1 MKVIVLGCG
10 LVGGLIAKDFAKD
23 KDFRVTVADIDEK
36 RLDELSREADIR
48 GIKADLSS
56 SEAIRKIVAD
66 QDIVI
71 GAVPGFLG
79 FNMLRSV
86 IEAGKNIVDIS
97 FMAEDALSL
106 DDLAKS
112 RGVTAVVDMGV
123 APGMSH
129 LIVGYVDSLMDK
141 TENATIL
148 VGGLP
153 VIREWPYEYK
163 IAWSPKD
170 VIEEYIR
177 PARIIECGK
186 IVEKPALSDLE
197 LVDLPGIGT
206 LEAFNTDGLRSL
218 LYTTKIPS
226 MKEKTLRYPG
236 YAEKMRMLRE
246 TGFFSDKA
254 IDVRG
259 AKVKPIDLTSKLLF
273 PKWELKEGEKEL
285 TVMRVMVQGKKDE
298 KILRYTYDLMDYYD
312 KEEKA
317 TSMSRTT
324 GFPCAIMARLVAQGE
339 FRYPGVCPPEYIG
352 REHKVYQ
359 KVVKELEKR
368 NIFYKENIVGINL
381 INW

>member
-1 MKVIVLGCG
+1 MKAIVLGCG
-10 LVGGLIAKDFAKD
+10 LVGGLIAKDLAKD
-23 KDFRVTVADIDEK
+23 KDFQITVADINEK
-36 RLDELSREADIR
+36 KLDELTKETDIQ

-66 QDIVI
+66 KDIVI

-97 FMAEDALSL
+97 FMAEDTLSL
-106 DDLAKS
+106 DELAKKI
-112 RGVTAVVDMGV
+112 GVTVVVDMGV

-129 LIVGYVDSLMDK
+129 MIVGYVDSLMNR
-141 TENATIL
+141 TESATIL

-153 VIREWPYEYK
+153 VIRKWPYEYK

-177 PARIIECGK
+177 PARLIECGK

-197 LVDLPGIGT
+197 LVNLPQIGT

-218 LYTTKIPS
+218 LYTIKIPS

-236 YAEKMRMLRE
+236 YAEKMRMFRE
-246 TGFFSDKA
+246 TGFFSDTA
-254 IDVRG
+254 IEVG
-259 AKVKPIDLTSKLLF
+259 GVKVKPIDLTSKLLF
-273 PKWELKEGEKEL
+273 PKWELEEGEEEL
-285 TVMRVMVQGKKDE
+285 TVMRIVVQGEKEGKK
-298 KILRYTYDLMDYYD
+298 LRYTYDLLDYYD
-312 KEEKA
+312 KDEKA
-317 TSMSRTT
+317 TSMSRAT

-339 FRYPGVCPPEYIG
+339 FQYPGVCPPEYIG
-352 REHKVYQ
+352 REHEVYQ
-359 KVVKELEKR
+359 KVIKELEKR
-368 NIFYKENIVGINL
+368 NVFYQENIIEV
-381 INW
+381 

>member
-1 MKVIVLGCG
+1 MKAIVLGCG
-10 LVGGLIAKDFAKD
+10 LVGGLIAKDLAND
-23 KDFRVTVADIDEK
+23 KDFQVTVADIDEK
-36 RLDELSREADIR
+36 RLDKLTKDTGIR
-48 GIKADLSS
+48 GVKADLSVS
-56 SEAIRKIVAD
+56 SDIKKIVAN

-97 FMAEDALSL
+97 FMVEDALSL
-106 DDLAKS
+106 DGLAKS

-129 LIVGYVDSLMDK
+129 MIIGYVDSLMDE
-141 TENATIL
+141 TESATIF

-177 PARIIECGK
+177 PARLIECGK

-218 LYTTKIPS
+218 LYTIKIPS
-226 MKEKTLRYPG
+226 MREKTLRYPG
-236 YAEKMRMLRE
+236 YAEKMRILRE
-246 TGFFSDKA
+246 TGFFNEKPIEVGGVKVSP
-254 IDVRG
+254 IDV
-259 AKVKPIDLTSKLLF
+259 ASKLLF
-273 PKWELKEGEKEL
+273 SKWELKEGEREL
-285 TVMRVMVQGKKDE
+285 TVMRVIVQGKKEE
-298 KILRYTYDLMDYYD
+298 KRLCYIYDLLDYYD
-312 KEEKA
+312 KNEKA

-339 FRYPGVCPPEYIG
+339 YSRKGISPPEYIG

-359 KVVKELEKR
+359 KVMKELEKR
-368 NIFYKENIVGINL
+368 NVFYKENIVEI
-381 INW
+381 

>member
-1 MKVIVLGCG
+1 MKAIVLGCG
-10 LVGGLIAKDFAKD
+10 LVGELIARDLNKD
-23 KDFRVTVADIDEK
+23 KNFQVTVADIDEK
-36 RLDELSREADIR
+36 KFEKLTKEGGIQGIR
-48 GIKADLSS
+48 TDLSNS
-56 SEAIRKIVAD
+56 SDIKKIVSE

-97 FMAEDALSL
+97 FMAEDTLSL
-106 DDLAKS
+106 DGLAKR

-129 LIVGYVDSLMDK
+129 MIVGYVDSLMNK

-153 VIREWPYEYK
+153 VVREWPYEYK

-177 PARIIECGK
+177 PARLIECGK

-197 LVDLPGIGT
+197 LVDLPKIGT

-218 LYTTKIPS
+218 LFTIKIPS

-246 TGFFSDKA
+246 TGFFSDTEIEVGGVK
-254 IDVRG
+254 I
-259 AKVKPIDLTSKLLF
+259 KPIDLTSKLLF
-273 PKWELKEGEKEL
+273 PKWELEEGEEEL
-285 TVMRVMVQGKKDE
+285 TVMRVVVQGE
-298 KILRYTYDLMDYYD
+298 KEGKRLCYTYDLLDYYD
-312 KEEKA
+312 KDEKA
-317 TSMSRTT
+317 TSMSRAT
-324 GFPCAIMARLVAQGE
+324 GFPCAIMARLITQGD

-359 KVVKELEKR
+359 KVIKELEKR
-368 NIFYKENIVGINL
+368 NVLYKENIVEV
-381 INW
+381 

>member
-1 MKVIVLGCG
+1 MKTIVLGCG
-10 LVGGLIAKDFAKD
+10 LVGGLIAKDLAKD
-23 KDFRVTVADIDEK
+23 KDFQVTVADIDEK
-36 RLDELSREADIR
+36 KLDELTKGTDIR
-48 GIKADLSS
+48 GIKVDLSS
-56 SEAIRKIVAD
+56 SEAIKKIVAE

-106 DDLAKS
+106 DELAKKK
-112 RGVTAVVDMGV
+112 GVTAVVDMGV

-129 LIVGYVDSLMDK
+129 MIVGYVDSLMDE
-141 TENATIL
+141 TESATIL

-163 IAWSPKD
+163 IVFSPKD

-177 PARIIECGK
+177 PARLIECGR

-197 LVDLPGIGT
+197 LVNLPKIGT

-218 LYTTKIPS
+218 LYTIKIPS

-246 TGFFSDKA
+246 TGFFSDTA
-254 IDVRG
+254 IEVSG
-259 AKVKPIDLTSKLLF
+259 VKVKPIDLTSKLLF
-273 PKWELKEGEKEL
+273 PKWELEEGEEEL
-285 TVMRVMVQGKKDE
+285 TVMQVIVQGE
-298 KILRYTYDLMDYYD
+298 KEGKRLCYTYDLLDYYD
-312 KEEKA
+312 KKEKT
-317 TSMSRTT
+317 TSMSRAT
-324 GFPCAIMARLVAQGE
+324 GFPCAIIARLVAQGK
-339 FRYPGVCPPEYIG
+339 FQYPGVCPPEYIG
-352 REHKVYQ
+352 REHKIYHRVME
-359 KVVKELEKR
+359 ELEKR
-368 NIFYKENIVGINL
+368 NVFYKENIIE
-381 INW
+381 I

>member
-1 MKVIVLGCG
+1 MKAIVLGCG
-10 LVGGLIAKDFAKD
+10 LIGELIAKDLAKD
-23 KDFRVTVADIDEK
+23 ENFQVTAADIDEG
-36 RLDELSREADIR
+36 RLNKLLKETGIG
-48 GIKADLSS
+48 GIKADLSDS
-56 SEAIRKIVAD
+56 RVIKKIVAE

-86 IEAGKNIVDIS
+86 IETSKNIVDIS
-97 FMAEDALSL
+97 FMAEDPLSL
-106 DDLAKS
+106 DELAKKK
-112 RGVTAVVDMGV
+112 GVTAVVDMGV

-129 LIVGYVDSLMDK
+129 MIVGYVDSLMDETK
-141 TENATIL
+141 SATIL

-177 PARIIECGK
+177 PARLIECGK

-197 LVDLPGIGT
+197 LVDLPQIGT

-218 LYTTKIPS
+218 LYTIKIPS

-246 TGFFSDKA
+246 TGFFSDTP
-254 IDVRG
+254 IEVRG
-259 AKVKPIDLTSKLLF
+259 VKVKPIDLTSKLLF
-273 PKWELKEGEKEL
+273 PKWELKEGEEEL
-285 TVMRVMVQGKKDE
+285 TVMRVIVQGKKDE
-298 KILRYTYDLMDYYD
+298 KILRYTYDLIDYYD

-317 TSMSRTT
+317 TSMSRAT

-339 FRYPGVCPPEYIG
+339 FQYLGVCPPEYIG
-352 REHKVYQ
+352 REHEVYQ
-359 KVVKELEKR
+359 KVMKELEKR
-368 NIFYKENIVGINL
+368 NIFYKESIEEI
-381 INW
+381 

>member
-1 MKVIVLGCG
+1 MKTIVLGCG
-10 LVGGLIAKDFAKD
+10 LVGGLIARDLAKD
-23 KDFRVTVADIDEK
+23 KDFQVTVADIDEK
-36 RLDELSREADIR
+36 KLDELTSKTDIR

-56 SEAIRKIVAD
+56 SEAIKNIIAN
-66 QDIVI
+66 QDIVV

-97 FMAEDALSL
+97 FMAEDTLSL
-106 DDLAKS
+106 DGLAKS

-129 LIVGYVDSLMDK
+129 MIVGYVNSLMDK
-141 TENATIL
+141 TESAVIL

-153 VIREWPYEYK
+153 IIREWPYEYK

-177 PARIIECGK
+177 PARLIECGK

-197 LVDLPGIGT
+197 LVDLPRIGT
-206 LEAFNTDGLRSL
+206 LESFNTDGLRSL
-218 LYTTKIPS
+218 LYTIKIPS

-246 TGFFSDKA
+246 TGFFSDTPIEVGGVK
-254 IDVRG
+254 I
-259 AKVKPIDLTSKLLF
+259 KPIDLTSKLLF
-273 PKWELKEGEKEL
+273 PKWELKEGEEEL

-339 FRYPGVCPPEYIG
+339 FRYPGVCPPEDIG
-352 REHKVYQ
+352 RKHKIFQRVI
-359 KVVKELEKR
+359 KELEKR
-368 NIFYKENIVGINL
+368 NVFYKENIIE
-381 INW
+381 I

>member
-1 MKVIVLGCG
+1 MKAIILGCG
-10 LVGGLIAKDFAKD
+10 LVGGVIAKDLAED
-23 KDFRVTVADIDEK
+23 KDFQVTVADIDEEK
-36 RLDELSREADIR
+36 LNKLAKEAGIK
-48 GIKADLSS
+48 GIKADLSDS
-56 SEAIRKIVAD
+56 KVIKETVAE

-86 IEAGKNIVDIS
+86 IEAGKNVVDIS
-97 FMAEDALSL
+97 FMAEDTLSL
-106 DDLAKS
+106 DELAKKK
-112 RGVTAVVDMGV
+112 GVTAVVDMGV

-129 LIVGYVDSLMDK
+129 MIVGYVDSLLDE
-141 TENATIL
+141 TESATIL

-177 PARIIECGK
+177 PARLIEGGK

-197 LVDLPGIGT
+197 LVNLPKIGT

-218 LYTTKIPS
+218 LYTIKIPS

-246 TGFFSDKA
+246 TGFFSDKT
-254 IDVRG
+254 IEVGG

-273 PKWELKEGEKEL
+273 PKWELKTDEEEL
-285 TVMRVMVQGKKDE
+285 TVMRVIVQGKKE
-298 KILRYTYDLMDYYD
+298 GKKLCYTYDLLDYYD
-312 KEEKA
+312 KNEKA

-324 GFPCAIMARLVAQGE
+324 GFPCAIMARLIAQGE
-339 FRYPGVCPPEYIG
+339 YLHQGVSPPEYIG
-352 REHKVYQ
+352 KKHRVYQ
-359 KVVKELEKR
+359 KVMRELEKR
-368 NIFYKENIVGINL
+368 DILYKENIIE
-381 INW
+381 I

>member
-1 MKVIVLGCG
+1 
-10 LVGGLIAKDFAKD
+10 
-23 KDFRVTVADIDEK
+23 
-36 RLDELSREADIR
+36 
-48 GIKADLSS
+48 
-56 SEAIRKIVAD
+56 
-66 QDIVI
+66 
-71 GAVPGFLG
+71 
-79 FNMLRSV
+79 MLRSV

-97 FMAEDALSL
+97 FMAEDTLSL
-106 DDLAKS
+106 DGLAKS

-129 LIVGYVDSLMDK
+129 MIVGYVNSLMDK
-141 TENATIL
+141 TESAVIL

-177 PARIIECGK
+177 PARLIECGK

-197 LVDLPGIGT
+197 LVDLPRIGT
-206 LEAFNTDGLRSL
+206 LESFNTDGLRSL
-218 LYTTKIPS
+218 LYTIKIPS

-236 YAEKMRMLRE
+236 YTEKMRMLRE
-246 TGFFSDKA
+246 TGFFSDTPIEVGGVK
-254 IDVRG
+254 I
-259 AKVKPIDLTSKLLF
+259 KPIDLTSKLLF
-273 PKWELKEGEKEL
+273 PKWELKEGEEEL

-339 FRYPGVCPPEYIG
+339 FQYPGVCPPEYIG

-359 KVVKELEKR
+359 KVMEELKKR
-368 NIFYKENIVGINL
+368 NVFYKESIKQI
-381 INW
+381 

>member
-1 MKVIVLGCG
+1 MKAIILGCG
-10 LVGGLIAKDFAKD
+10 LVGGLIAKDLAKD
-23 KDFRVTVADIDEK
+23 NNFQVTVADIDEGK
-36 RLDELSREADIR
+36 LSKLTQETGIR
-48 GIKADLSS
+48 GIKTDLSS
-56 SEAIRKIVAD
+56 SSDIKKIVSE

-97 FMAEDALSL
+97 FMAEDTLSL
-106 DDLAKS
+106 DELAK
-112 RGVTAVVDMGV
+112 RNGVTVVVDMGV

-129 LIVGYVDSLMDK
+129 MLVGYVDSLMSK

-153 VIREWPYEYK
+153 VVREWPYEYK

-177 PARIIECGK
+177 PARLIECGK

-197 LVDLPGIGT
+197 LVDLPQIGT

-218 LYTTKIPS
+218 LYTIKIPS

-246 TGFFSDKA
+246 TGFFNDAEIEVSGVK
-254 IDVRG
+254 I
-259 AKVKPIDLTSKLLF
+259 KPIDLTSKLLF
-273 PKWELKEGEKEL
+273 PKWELEEGEEELTIMRVVVQGEKE
-285 TVMRVMVQGKKDE
+285 GKR
-298 KILRYTYDLMDYYD
+298 LCYTYDLLDYYD
-312 KEEKA
+312 KDEKA
-317 TSMSRTT
+317 TSMSRAT
-324 GFPCAIMARLVAQGE
+324 GFPCSIMARLIAQGD

-359 KVVKELEKR
+359 KVIKELEKR
-368 NIFYKENIVGINL
+368 NVFYKEKIIE
-381 INW
+381 I